1 MAKKMKKEITKF
13 LLLSFLCLW
22 QAKVKAQVQIPIS
35 NGNFETTSGSNF
47 ANWSNKADSGGN
59 ANYSI
64 ETSNLIVGST
74 KALKAQIIS
83 LGTKGWNTSTI
94 NNYGFQVIAG
104 SRYTVSFYAKKE
116 SSNSSSIRLVYQ
128 STGNFQS
135 KEITLTDT
143 WQLYTHTF
151 TVSNNAS
158 DMKVKFWYLQPNTTY
173 YLDQVSV
180 LDVDGEDTVGNDVK
194 FNVSETFQTV
204 DGFGAGIKR
213 GTKQLYRL
221 DPVIR
226 QQVEEYCFKDL
237 EVNMIRFFVYHSL
250 EPINDN
256 LSPYLLDE
264 NELDWTGYESGPS
277 YKNHYV
283 GEALNNAFKLS
294 VNGFDHVIGNCNS
307 APGWLKTNG
316 SHNGGGTLI
325 PGGEDEYSEFL
336 FGFLKGMKSRYNID
350 VTAISPTNEPDY
362 EVSYESMN
370 LSPNE
375 LIGVVKS
382 LKDKLV
388 TESMSDVK
396 IISPECFRVVA
407 NNAAVSATN
416 YINEMFTDAEVKSA
430 VDVVATHTYAD
441 GSHNA
446 DWSVLKTAASGKPV
460 WVTESAY
467 LSSQDA
473 HMADAAYYAKWI
485 LRGFNEG
492 GLTAYMAHVIFQ
504 IKNATSDNDQ
514 HGLVMVDADG
524 VITLPKRYFVMKH
537 FANLVKKGFKLVS
550 TNTNIEKVMVGGF
563 ISPDGSKFVLQILNE
578 GETRDVVLDVPQG
591 TLGVGHYLTSNA
603 EADAFSLTN
612 DITFNQGD
620 EEITLNMPSMSMHS
634 IVYDIDSSLSTA
646 ENTLLKEAK
655 LFPNPANQELTISF
669 GGSGDYQ
676 LSVYQLNGVKV
687 LGSQSVSAPSG
698 KLDISGLSSG
708 LYFVKIN
715 SKKQG
720 LNTTLKFIKR

>member
-1 MAKKMKKEITKF
+1 MKKEITKF
-13 LLLSFLCLW
+13 LLLSLLFLW
-22 QAKVKAQVQIPIS
+22 QVKAKAQVQIPIS
-35 NGNFETTSGSNF
+35 NGNFETTNGGDF
-47 ANWSNKADSGGN
+47 TNWTNKADSGGN
-59 ANYSI
+59 ANFSI
-64 ETSNLIVGST
+64 ETSNLIAGST
-74 KALKAQIIS
+74 KALKAEIIS
-83 LGTKGWNTSTI
+83 LGTNGWNTSTI
-94 NNYGFQVIAG
+94 SNYGFEVIPG
-104 SRYTVSFYAKKE
+104 RRYTVSFYAKKE
-116 SSNSSSIRLVYQ
+116 SSNSTSIRLVYQ
-128 STGNFQS
+128 STGNFQT
-135 KEITLTDT
+135 KEITLSDT

-151 TVSNNAS
+151 TVNNSASN
-158 DMKVKFWYLQPNTTY
+158 MQVKFWYLQPNTTY
-173 YLDQVSV
+173 YLDQVTV
-180 LDVDGEDTVGNDVK
+180 VDLDAVDTVGNDIK
-194 FNVSETFQTV
+194 FTISETFQTV

-213 GTKQLYRL
+213 GTKELYRL
-221 DPVIR
+221 NPAIR

-264 NELDWTGYESGPS
+264 NELDWTAYESGPS

-316 SHNGGGTLI
+316 SHNAGGTLI

-350 VTAISPTNEPDY
+350 VTAISPTNEPDW

-370 LSPNE
+370 LSPTE

-382 LKDKLV
+382 LKSKLV
-388 TESMSDVK
+388 TESLTDVK
-396 IISPECFRVVA
+396 IISPECFRVEGS
-407 NNAAVSATN
+407 NTAVSATN
-416 YINEMFTDAEVKSA
+416 YINQIFIDDEVKSA

-441 GSHNA
+441 LSHNA
-446 DWSVLKTAASGKPV
+446 DWSVLKTASVGKPV
-460 WVTESAY
+460 WVTESAN
-467 LSSQDA
+467 LFSQDPL
-473 HMADAAYYAKWI
+473 MEDAAHYAKWI

-504 IKNATSDNDQ
+504 IKDAASNNDK

-537 FANLVKKGFKLVS
+537 FANLVKKGFKLVTS
-550 TNTNIEKVMVGGF
+550 STNIENVMVGGF

-578 GETRDVVLDVPQG
+578 GETRDVTLDVPKG
-591 TLGVGHYLTSNA
+591 TLDVSHYLTSNA

-646 ENTLLKEAK
+646 ENRSTNILKAK
-655 LFPNPANQELTISF
+655 LFPNPANQEITITF

-698 KLDISGLSSG
+698 KLDISRLSSG

-715 SKKQG
+715 SKERG
-720 LNTTLKFIKR
+720 LHGTLKFIKR